1 MTTPKLKDSSS
12 TTLLV
17 LAALFLVP
25 GLIILS
31 PDGRLFSLALAGL
44 VSAVVLLAAPSRK
57 KRVIAGIGLFIAVV
71 MAIQTWPEY
80 KAQTDAWKKHTS
92 RQVEQKGKPISPS
105 PR

>member
-1 MTTPKLKDSSS
+1 MMKTKLKLKDSSS

-31 PDGRLFSLALAGL
+31 PDGRLLSLALAGL

-80 KAQTDAWKKHTS
+80 KAHSDAWKKHTS
-92 RQVEQKGKPISPS
+92 RPVEQKGK
-105 PR
+105 